1 MGHEMKKIALAA
13 AAVSLMFAGAASA
26 ADMAPRYT
34 KAPPPVAV
42 TVYNWTGFYIG
53 AAIGGDWIRG
63 DAYTSFFEP
72 GGVAPGIGAFNQRRS
87 LSSSGFIGGVYAGY
101 NWQAANWVFGI
112 EADISGL
119 ANSNT
124 TATAPNLGFPGGALL
139 PGGFVFNRSQDWLST
154 VRGRVGFLAAPNV
167 LLYGTGGVAFA
178 ENKYFATYTASN
190 PGSLPWVANFRDTKV
205 GWTVGAGAE
214 WMATS
219 NWILRAEYLY
229 VSLPGSSVTTISPT
243 FGAAFPIP
251 FNWNR
256 TDEHIGRVGIA
267 YKFGGPVVARY

>member
-1 MGHEMKKIALAA
+1 MKKIALAA
-13 AAVSLMFAGAASA
+13 AAASLMFASAASA

-42 TVYNWTGFYIG
+42 AVYNWTGFYIG

-63 DAYTSFFEP
+63 DAFTSFVET
-72 GGVAPGIGAFNQRRS
+72 GGAFPLSAFNQRRS
-87 LSSSGFIGGVYAGY
+87 LNSSGFIGGVYAGY

-119 ANSNT
+119 ANSST
-124 TATAPNLGFPGGALL
+124 TATAPNIGAPGGALL
-139 PGGFVFNRSQDWLST
+139 AGGFVFNRSQDWLST

-190 PGSLPWVANFRDTKV
+190 VGSLPWVASFSDTKV

-214 WMATS
+214 WMAS
-219 NWILRAEYLY
+219 PNWILRAEYLY
-229 VSLPGSSVTTISPT
+229 VSLPGSTVVTTSPS
-243 FGAAFPIP
+243 FAAGFVVP

-256 TDEHIGRVGIA
+256 TDEHIGRVGVA